1 MFSSSLLFGGEVV
14 RSFSKFALLKKIDHF
29 SADLSS
35 NSENI
40 SENISEDMVEKLN
53 DKGSKNCCFNEKME
67 CQKRSLVESPKI
79 ITPEWEEKVFGV
91 KPGEQ
96 KVIGSLHEMIDGL
109 IEEEFGPDFFA
120 KVEQALK
127 MQPTGDGLYTEYW
140 PNGIKR
146 AEIPFKNG
154 KAHGHV
160 HGWYA
165 NKKDAFKGFF
175 KEGVKQG
182 IHITFFW
189 SDITRNDRDAHVL
202 WFNEKGQLDGNQLTS
217 HRTGRLWVAA
227 DYVNGKLNGA
237 LEAWPING
245 SQCLSADYK
254 NGVLQKNPP
263 PPPGKR
269 VQPKISVA
277 EKCVH
282 EIINDFEHWAFAKYG
297 LSISGFG
304 ASMVD
309 DIKEIEIDFG
319 VIGKTTIDEARE
331 MFISLNEKLTEM
343 VNNHQKIH
351 PYLRE
356 YPFARTRVDISIDFC
371 DKYGINNTDG
381 STSSV
386 FLGTEDKIFYSSY
399 KSPSSKSEIILKEP
413 YSDAL
418 KIVTSKKEEK
428 KK

>member
-1 MFSSSLLFGGEVV
+1 MFCSSLLSGGEVV
-14 RSFSKFALLKKIDHF
+14 RSFSNLALLKKIDHC

-40 SENISEDMVEKLN
+40 SKDMVEKLD

-96 KVIGSLHEMIDGL
+96 TLIGSLHEMIDGL
-109 IEEEFGPDFFA
+109 IEVEFGPDFFA
-120 KVEQALK
+120 KVEEALK
-127 MQPTGDGLYTEYW
+127 KQPTGEGVYTEYW

-269 VQPKISVA
+269 VQPKMSVA
-277 EKCVH
+277 EKCAR
-282 EIINDFEHWAFAKYG
+282 EIINDFEDWAFAKYG
-297 LSISGFG
+297 LHISDFG
-304 ASMVD
+304 ASMVN
-309 DIKEIEIDFG
+309 DIEEIEVDFG

-331 MFISLNEKLTEM
+331 MFITLNEKLTEM
-343 VNNHQKIH
+343 VNKHEKIR

-356 YPFARTRVDISIDFC
+356 YPFARTRIDVVIGFYN
-371 DKYGINNTDG
+371 KYGVRNTDG
-381 STSSV
+381 SIACVLVGKNDVILYMSDSPNSR
-386 FLGTEDKIFYSSY
+386 EYKDIF
-399 KSPSSKSEIILKEP
+399 EEP
-413 YSDAL
+413 YENAL